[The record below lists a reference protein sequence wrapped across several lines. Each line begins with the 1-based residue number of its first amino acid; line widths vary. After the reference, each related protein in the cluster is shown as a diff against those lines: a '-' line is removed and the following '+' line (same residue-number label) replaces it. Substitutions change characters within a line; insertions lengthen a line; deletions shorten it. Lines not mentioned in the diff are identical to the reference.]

1 MYIHVSLDQNLSQVS
16 GIKLLKAR
24 TSVHK
29 YPLSDKEI
37 CLMSFYLGSTTEQI
51 KSLVDKT
58 VTSFSVFIHVVSIWS
73 PVMSKCFYVLQ
84 TSATPSETKRDDV
97 KTNMSAPQIASM
109 Q

>member
-1 MYIHVSLDQNLSQVS
+1 
-16 GIKLLKAR
+16 
-24 TSVHK
+24 
-29 YPLSDKEI
+29 
-37 CLMSFYLGSTTEQI
+37 MSFYLGSTTEQI